1 MIKVRHAEERG
12 LTRLSW
18 LESRHSF
25 SFGDYHDPDQTGF
38 RALRVINEDKVAP
51 GRGFAP
57 HSHKDMEIVTYM
69 LAGALEHKD
78 DAGSESVIAADEVQR
93 MSAGTGIT
101 HSEYNHS
108 KTEPAHLLQIW
119 IRPEMRGLEPGYEQ
133 RAFPPSEKR
142 DRLCLIACRDGRE
155 GALTVRQDVAIY
167 ASVLDRDKAVSHR
180 LAPGRHAW
188 LQVARGDLNVNGRR
202 LRAGDAAAVSE
213 QEVIEIASRSGAE
226 LLLFDLA

>member
-69 LAGALEHKD
+69 LAGRAQ
-78 DAGSESVIAADEVQR
+78 GS
-93 MSAGTGIT
+93 
-101 HSEYNHS
+101 
-108 KTEPAHLLQIW
+108 
-119 IRPEMRGLEPGYEQ
+119 
-133 RAFPPSEKR
+133 
-142 DRLCLIACRDGRE
+142 
-155 GALTVRQDVAIY
+155 
-167 ASVLDRDKAVSHR
+167 RDKHT
-180 LAPGRHAW
+180 GGI
-188 LQVARGDLNVNGRR
+188 ARRALSAFAQERR
-202 LRAGDAAAVSE
+202 ES
-213 QEVIEIASRSGAE
+213 
-226 LLLFDLA
+226 